1 MTYQKAFLKISWL
14 FAIGGTEEVAE
25 TSLNCSTTGPG
36 TFDAEAALADMV
48 DGDAVNLGSAIATVL
63 ANSNT
68 LWADYSDL
76 VNIKAAAVGTDG
88 HYLTDAVVFGGVTN
102 SGNDSQVLPQSSLVV
117 SLRSMEITG
126 DANFGRMYLP
136 HTAALLETGT
146 PRISATRSTDLAT
159 LFATF
164 INDVDTVVSGLAGAP
179 HPLIMSTKGT
189 GTNKAI
195 IQVACGRVIDTQRRR
210 RNRLAEDYGFAVV

>member
-14 FAIGGTEEVAE
+14 FAIGGTDEIAE
-25 TSLNCSTTGPG
+25 TALNCSTTGPG

-63 ANSNT
+63 ANSNV

-88 HYLTDAVVFGGVTN
+88 HYLTDPTIFGGVTN

-117 SLRSMEITG
+117 SLRSDEITG
-126 DANFGRMYLP
+126 SANYGRMYLP
-136 HTAALLETGT
+136 HTSSLLETGT
-146 PRISATRSTDLAT
+146 PRISATRATDLAA

-164 INDVDTVVSGLAGAP
+164 ISDVDAVVSALAGAP
-179 HPLIMSTKGT
+179 HPLIMSRKAS

-195 IQVACGRVIDTQRRR
+195 ISVAAGRVIDTQRRR
-210 RNRLAEDYGFAVV
+210 RNRLAEDYAFGLV